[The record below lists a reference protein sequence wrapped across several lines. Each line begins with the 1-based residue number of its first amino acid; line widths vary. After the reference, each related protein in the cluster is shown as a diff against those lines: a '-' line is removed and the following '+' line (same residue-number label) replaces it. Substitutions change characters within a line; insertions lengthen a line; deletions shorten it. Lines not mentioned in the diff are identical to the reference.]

1 MSNII
6 LKEEQQRS
14 ECVYVFTLASCDG
27 KSNTVLESVSDENE
41 IEHLEPNMLI
51 LENELRIGL
60 VQRDN
65 DQNPI
70 FFFFFFEMV
79 QMIF

>member
-51 LENELRIGL
+51 LENELRIGY
-60 VQRDN
+60 V
-65 DQNPI
+65 
-70 FFFFFFEMV
+70 
-79 QMIF
+79 

>member
-51 LENELRIGL
+51 
-60 VQRDN
+60 
-65 DQNPI
+65 
-70 FFFFFFEMV
+70 
-79 QMIF
+79 